1 MKSLKK
7 MSLNVNNIRK
17 DFPILQKK
25 LAGKP
30 IVYFD
35 NACQSLRPKQ
45 VIEKINEYYTDFPAC
60 GERSMH
66 KLGKKVD
73 EAVDKARKSLQNF
86 FNAKNRLVL
95 NDEMII
101 IQCKKDR
108 RDYFHKKRHR
118 GN

>member
-1 MKSLKK
+1 
-7 MSLNVNNIRK
+7 MSLNVNSIRK

-30 IVYFD
+30 IIYFD

-73 EAVDKARKSLQNF
+73 EAVDKARKSLQAF
-86 FNAKNRLVL
+86 FNAKRT
-95 NDEMII
+95 EEII
-101 IQCKKDR
+101 FTKNATEAINIVAHSLDLKKGDVV
-108 RDYFHKKRHR
+108 
-118 GN
+118 